1 MHKFL
6 WLIVRLAN
14 TISHALMQASVQTFA
29 SASMREDS
37 FKAPLGNELRDPTID
52 HRLHVNG
59 PTHHLL
65 PFFLKQYPFAVVDGL
80 LYGLHEK
87 RWQGPTRSSKL
98 LA

>member
-1 MHKFL
+1 MVPEIFLSQEQWDIYFEVLGLVGLVGMHKFL
-6 WLIVRLAN
+6 WLIVHLAN

-52 HRLHVNG
+52 HRLHGNG

-65 PFFLKQYPFAVVDGL
+65 PFF
-80 LYGLHEK
+80 
-87 RWQGPTRSSKL
+87 
-98 LA
+98 